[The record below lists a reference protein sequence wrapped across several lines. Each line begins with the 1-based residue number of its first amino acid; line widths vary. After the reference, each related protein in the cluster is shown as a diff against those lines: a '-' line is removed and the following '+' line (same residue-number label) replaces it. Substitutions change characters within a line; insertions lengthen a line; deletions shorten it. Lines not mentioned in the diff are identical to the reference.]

1 MNVNREDLVSL
12 ALGLLSAEEE
22 ARLRAALD
30 ADPALRAAYREDLE
44 TLHRL
49 PDTLP
54 PAEVPEGAL
63 ERLMARVW
71 AEGAQGGPAP
81 LPLQGPA
88 DPAPTQVPPP
98 TSRRRPLGPVLG
110 GLALAAALAAGVLL
124 LRPAPPADLLS
135 EFRAVPGAVVTTLA
149 REGAPAGQLVR
160 LPDGRA
166 YARLNSAPP
175 EGRVY
180 QLWRLENGQPVS
192 AGVFSGQD
200 IQWQGA
206 AAGQTVAISV
216 EPPGGSPQPTTTP
229 LLVQQL

>member
-22 ARLRAALD
+22 VRVRAALN
-30 ADPALRAAYREDLE
+30 ADPALQAAYSEDLD

-49 PDTLP
+49 PDSLP

-63 ERLMARVW
+63 DRLMARVR
-71 AEGAQGGPAP
+71 AGESPAQAVQVEPSAPGPAP
-81 LPLQGPA
+81 VQLPPK
-88 DPAPTQVPPP
+88 P
-98 TSRRRPLGPVLG
+98 RRSLAPVLG
-110 GLALAAALAAGVLL
+110 ALGLAAALAAGVLL
-124 LRPAPPADLLS
+124 LRPAPPADLLGD
-135 EFRAVPGAVVTTLA
+135 FRAAPGAVVTAL
-149 REGAPAGQLVR
+149 APADGAAAGELIR

-166 YARLNSAPP
+166 YARLNTPAPA
-175 EGRVY
+175 GRVY

-192 AGVFSGQD
+192 VGVFSGQE

-206 AAGQTVAISV
+206 QAGQTVAVSV

-229 LLVQQL
+229 LLVQAL